1 MFFGNKIV
9 GILLL
14 LILASIISAIIF
26 HETPREHVEK
36 RIQNA
41 IEYEDQINE
50 LFTHN
55 RDSLET
61 ITEINPEL
69 EAITIA
75 IVWPIST
82 TYNRYIEGV
91 KLAAKEINENGGI
104 FGRPLRLKFYDTK
117 SDLDVA
123 RKLALKI
130 SNDEDIIAVVGHFYS
145 FIAQIT
151 AFIYSDNGLL
161 FITPG
166 CQSQLYSLH
175 SIDTFFRT
183 IPNTAQMAEKA
194 ALYTQQLN
202 YRNPVIITEDDI
214 FAQKFS
220 KLYQS
225 ELTKYGIGVVYDF
238 TLLSW
243 RDNYKMIVNQLKLFD
258 YDLVVLA
265 VGQESSTHMLREA
278 KQMGINEEFL
288 TINLD
293 GYSITSNAQ
302 YDSLV
307 IYNLAMFSFEHAQ
320 EDLTYFMND
329 YYETFEDSLKREYA
343 LLGEK
348 IDVSEK
354 AFIRPD
360 SYTAYGY
367 DAVMLL
373 AEAIKKSR
381 SIHPLTL
388 ATYLQFNDAYDGI
401 TGSNLFDEDG
411 NVYLK
416 PMYMKKIEQGRSEL
430 LTIAPTDLHSFIP
443 KLKQE
448 LMHEIENNDI
458 IMYPDSSEVLLL
470 IEDNMVF
477 NYGTSDI
484 DSTGREILK
493 KIAYAAQANDS
504 IFIQIKGISKDETSA
519 YSLTHSSAIAEMET
533 SIKASRITSFLIRYG
548 IKHDQIYTANS
559 TIGFNEIFPKYDY
572 LDTFTDEHIE
582 ILIVEKSSVK
592 RNVR

>member
-1 MFFGNKIV
+1 M
-9 GILLL
+9 LL
-14 LILASIISAIIF
+14 LIFASIICAIIF

-41 IEYEDQINE
+41 LEYEAQISE

-69 EAITIA
+69 EAVTIA

-82 TYNRYIEGV
+82 TYNRYVEGV

-104 FGRPLRLKFYDTK
+104 YGRPLKLKFYDTK
-117 SDLDVA
+117 SDLETA
-123 RKLALKI
+123 RKIALEI
-130 SNDEDIIAVVGHFYS
+130 ANEEDIVAVVGHFHS

-151 AFIYSDNGLL
+151 AFIYSENGLL

-175 SIDTFFRT
+175 SLDTFFRT

-194 ALYTQQLN
+194 AKYTQKLN
-202 YRNPVIITEDDI
+202 YRNPVVITEDDI

-225 ELTKYGIGVVYDF
+225 ELNKYGIDVVYDF
-238 TLLSW
+238 TLLKW
-243 RDNYKMIVNQLKLFD
+243 RDNYKMIINQLKLFD

-265 VGQESSTHMLREA
+265 IGQASSTHMLREA

-293 GYSITSNAQ
+293 PYSITSNAQ
-302 YDSLV
+302 YDSLL
-307 IYNLAMFSFEHAQ
+307 IYNLSMFSFDHTAQ
-320 EDLTYFMND
+320 DLSFFLKD
-329 YYETFEDSLKREYA
+329 YYETFEDSLKNEYVHFEDKA
-343 LLGEK
+343 T
-348 IDVSEK
+348 VSEEV
-354 AFIRPD
+354 FVRPD

-373 AEAIKKSR
+373 AKAIKGSR

-388 ATYLQFNDAYDGI
+388 ATYLEFNDVYDGI
-401 TGSNLFDEDG
+401 TGSNKFDENG
-411 NVYLK
+411 NVLLK
-416 PMYMKKIEQGRSEL
+416 PMYMKKIEHGKSEL
-430 LTIAPTDLHSFIP
+430 LTIGPTDLHTFIP
-443 KLKQE
+443 KLQQE
-448 LMHEIENNDI
+448 LSNEIENDDVI
-458 IMYPDSSEVLLL
+458 LYPDSTEVLLL
-470 IEDNMVF
+470 IEDNVVF

-493 KIAYAAQANDS
+493 KIAYAAQSNDS
-504 IFIQIKGISKDETSA
+504 IFIQIKGISKDETNS

-582 ILIVEKSSVK
+582 ILIVEKSAVK
-592 RNVR
+592 RNGR